1 VSASSRDAILDAA
14 SEAILS
20 GGVRRLRVA
29 EVARRAGVSTA
40 LLYYH
45 FDSRVALVRA
55 ALDHS
60 IAEAPSAA
68 SFREPGRSGFEVVR
82 RGLMAELE
90 DSPAVRSNAV
100 IWNEVT
106 ALAAFEPEFR
116 DDVRRVTGT
125 WQRALADVIATGIA
139 DGSVTADVEPLAV
152 AGVLTALIDG
162 MSVRWL
168 AGALELQPAREQL
181 ELAIGALL
189 SPRGDR
195 NVR

>member
-1 VSASSRDAILDAA
+1 MRTSREAILDAA

-20 GGVRRLRVA
+20 GGVRRLRVTD
-29 EVARRAGVSTA
+29 VARRAGVSTA

-45 FDSRVALVRA
+45 FDSRAALVRA

-60 IAEAPSAA
+60 NAEAPSAVA
-68 SFREPGRSGFEVVR
+68 FREPGALSGYDVVR

-90 DSPAVRSNAV
+90 DSPAVRANAV

-116 DDVRRVTGT
+116 DDVRRVTGG
-125 WQRALADVIATGIA
+125 WQRAVADAIAAGIA
-139 DGSVTADVEPLAV
+139 DGSVVERVDAYAA

-168 AGALELQPAREQL
+168 AGALELDAARAQL
-181 ELAIGALL
+181 ALALDALF
-189 SPRGDR
+189 R
-195 NVR
+195 